1 MCLRPL
7 ATLRWQ
13 TTSVR
18 IALCASTMWRCIAAH
33 AMMCSVPAFM
43 CSMTSMRQETCQ
55 PMHNNMTPVIQCRD
69 PGSNWGPSDLRSDT
83 LPTELS
89 RLRMAFA
96 HGNIIGVGCHSAR
109 HTCHLGWSSSPG
121 FAGYTE
127 LSSEPWSCVW
137 ACTPAHGHLCVLAPL
152 PTHPPHP
159 TPTHP
164 PYTHT
169 LHRHTHLHRASLA
182 GSAHPAPGCARN
194 ARNNLVGH
202 AHNALS
208 VDSLLGSDHRAPHL
222 GTRCAV

>member
-1 MCLRPL
+1 M
-7 ATLRWQ
+7 RWKK
-13 TTSVR
+13 R
-18 IALCASTMWRCIAAH
+18 G
-33 AMMCSVPAFM
+33 VP
-43 CSMTSMRQETCQ
+43 
-55 PMHNNMTPVIQCRD
+55 H
-69 PGSNWGPSDLRSDT
+69 SNWGPSDLWSDA

-121 FAGYTE
+121 FVGYTE

>member
-1 MCLRPL
+1 MHIWCSQ
-7 ATLRWQ
+7 ATL
-13 TTSVR
+13 
-18 IALCASTMWRCIAAH
+18 
-33 AMMCSVPAFM
+33 
-43 CSMTSMRQETCQ
+43 TC
-55 PMHNNMTPVIQCRD
+55 PCRD
-69 PGSNWGPSDLRSDT
+69 PGSNWGPSDLRSDA

-96 HGNIIGVGCHSAR
+96 HGNIVGVGCHSAR

-121 FAGYTE
+121 FVGYTE

-222 GTRCAV
+222 GARCAV